1 MKNFI
6 LHALLLTTFLLSSC
20 KDDEFQPES
29 AIRGEWELVKMGS
42 SWTAEVQEGDEMAW
56 TETYVF
62 RSNNTFEKTR
72 NSADGEFQASGTFTW
87 REAEMMDSSMAKV
100 YLTLTFQTGEEIMG
114 SCTADGNEELIIT
127 HQEELRNTWGDCDGP
142 ILHYRKK

>member
-1 MKNFI
+1 MKKYTI
-6 LHALLLTTFLLSSC
+6 LLLITFVLSSC
-20 KDDEFQPES
+20 KDDEFRPES

-42 SWTAEVQEGDEMAW
+42 SWTAEVQEGEDLEL

-62 RSNNTFEKTR
+62 HSNNAFEKTR

-87 REAEMMDSSMAKV
+87 REAEMLGSSMARV
-100 YLTLTFQTGEEIMG
+100 YLTLTFQSGEEILG
-114 SCTADGNEELIIT
+114 SCTQDGNEELIIT
-127 HQEELRNTWGDCDGP
+127 HQEELRNTWGACDGP